1 MAFKLLNHNIIFIHI
16 PKAGGSSIYNAFK
29 LANSCILIPTGYA
42 HTSITELEN
51 NYKINADTYITQCRH
66 PFKRFYSHYNYL
78 LEWNEKRI
86 KGLLPLKSK
95 PIKYYI
101 KMNQFLYEKKFIG
114 FVELLNDKSKI
125 NDFIYNFPT
134 EISAF
139 QKQVDF
145 LNLKRNLKIFKLENG
160 LIWKYFSELGYKITP
175 MHSKKSV
182 YKNIKINNEIIDI
195 LYKYFFEDY
204 SYFNYDKNLNN

>member
-78 LEWNEKRI
+78 LEWNEK
-86 KGLLPLKSK
+86 
-95 PIKYYI
+95 
-101 KMNQFLYEKKFIG
+101 KFIG

-145 LNLKRNLKIFKLENG
+145 LNLKRNLKLFKLENG
-160 LIWKYFSELGYKITP
+160 LIWQYFSELGYKITP
-175 MHSKKSV
+175 MHSKKST
-182 YKNIKINNEIIDI
+182 YKNEKISKEIIDI
-195 LYKYFFEDY
+195 VYKYFLDDY
-204 SYFNYDKNLNN
+204 TYFNYDKNFKNK